1 MLLRIAMLLLLA
13 APLRAADRPAETKAD
28 KGPAE
33 LQGTWKLVS
42 IEIKGEAS
50 DLSVGQPRWVITGDK
65 VLYGGDELAALTAHI
80 SATPKLLD
88 VQLLSPKRVLEGIY
102 AVEKDTLRICLNKQT
117 EGVKERPHAFST
129 KDQENWRLL
138 VFERERSD
146 VNANEGLTGFVGVA
160 LRLDAERQ
168 EVVVNEALGDS
179 PAKKAGLKKD
189 DVVLKVAGGEVTTLR
204 STVEAVRR
212 SKPRTDLVFHIQRDG
227 KEMDITVKVGILP
240 FSVLAGLD

>member
-1 MLLRIAMLLLLA
+1 MVRIALLLILA

-28 KGPAE
+28 KALAE

-42 IEIKGEAS
+42 IEVNGEAS
-50 DLSVGQPRWVITGDK
+50 DLSGGQPRWVIKGDK
-65 VLYGGDELAALTAHI
+65 VLYGGDELAVLTADA

-88 VQLLSPKRVLEGIY
+88 AQLLNPKRVLEGIY
-102 AVEKDTLRICLNKQT
+102 AIEQDTLRICLNKQT

-138 VFERERSD
+138 VFERDRPD
-146 VNANEGLTGFVGVA
+146 TDPNEGLSGFVGLA

-179 PAKKAGLKKD
+179 PAKKAGLKKG

-204 STVEAVRR
+204 SAIEAVRR
-212 SKPRTDLVFHIQRDG
+212 TRSRTDLVFHIRRDG
-227 KEMDITVKVGILP
+227 KETDITVRVGVFP